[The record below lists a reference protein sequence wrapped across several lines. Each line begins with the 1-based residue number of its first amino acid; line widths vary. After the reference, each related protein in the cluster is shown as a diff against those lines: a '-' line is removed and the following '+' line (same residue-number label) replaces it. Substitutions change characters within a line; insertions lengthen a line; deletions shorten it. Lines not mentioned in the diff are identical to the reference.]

1 MSELRVWA
9 PRATRVEIELPRER
23 RPLEPRARGY
33 WVLAGPQLDPGTR
46 YRLRL
51 DGGLPL
57 PDPRSG
63 SQPEGVHG
71 PSEWLEQGSFAWTD
85 HDFVPRPLSH
95 AVIYELHVGTF
106 SAAGTFV
113 GAIEHLDYL
122 VDLGVTHVELMPVVE
137 FPGKR
142 GWGYDGVALFAPH
155 RAYGTPDD
163 LKRLVEACHARGLGA
178 ILDVVYNHLGP
189 DGNYLGHFGPYFTN
203 EYATPWGAAMNFD
216 GWGSDEVRRFFCDNA
231 LYWLDDYRFD
241 GLRLDAV
248 HAFHDRSAIP
258 FLEQLSREV
267 HELEQKA
274 GRTKI
279 LIAESDLNDPR
290 LIRSSEAA
298 GLGLDAQWS
307 DDFHHALHALFT
319 QERSGYYADFGELG
333 DLVLALQQGY
343 VYAGRYSE
351 YRRRSHGRALG
362 AVPLNRLLGYL
373 QNHDQVGN
381 RALGD
386 RIGRTLTVPQLEL
399 AAALVLTAP
408 FVPMI
413 FQGEEWNA
421 TSPFCYFTDHTDA
434 ELGAAVR
441 AGRRREF
448 AAFGWAPDDVP
459 DPQAADTFAR
469 SKLRWEELEAP
480 EHARIHAWYRALI
493 RLRSVEPSLTSS
505 ERPEVQID
513 PVAPRLVSM
522 RRGAV
527 FVHANAGAEPATLPT
542 PTAARLLLGSPGVEV
557 SGDVLHLPAW
567 GVGVLRLPG
576 RGAAAV
582 STWAPAQPPTS
593 REGAP

>member
-1 MSELRVWA
+1 MSEFRVWA
-9 PRATRVEIELPRER
+9 PRAIRVEVELSAGR
-23 RPLEPRARGY
+23 RSLEPAPRGY
-33 WVLAGPQLDPGTR
+33 WVLPEPGLLPGVC

-51 DGGLPL
+51 DGGPPL

-63 SQPEGVHG
+63 FQPEGVHG
-71 PSEWLEQGSFAWTD
+71 PSEWLEHTSFAWTD
-85 HDFVPRPLSH
+85 HGFMPRPLAH
-95 AVIYELHVGTF
+95 AVFYELHVGTF
-106 SAAGTFV
+106 SAAGTFLA
-113 GAIEHLDYL
+113 AIERLDYL
-122 VDLGVTHVELMPVVE
+122 VDLGVTHIELMPVVE
-137 FPGKR
+137 FPGRR
-142 GWGYDGVALFAPH
+142 GWGYDGVYLFAPH
-155 RAYGTPDD
+155 RAYGSPDD
-163 LKRLVEACHARGLGA
+163 LKRFVDACHARGLAA

-203 EYATPWGAAMNFD
+203 EYATPWGHAMNLD
-216 GWGSDEVRRFFCDNA
+216 GSGSDEVRRFFCDNA
-231 LYWLDDYRFD
+231 LHWLEHYRFD

-258 FLEQLSREV
+258 FVEQLSREV
-267 HELEQKA
+267 HDLERKV

-290 LIRSSEAA
+290 LIRSTEAA

-307 DDFHHALHALFT
+307 DDFHHALHALLT
-319 QERSGYYADFGELG
+319 GERGGYYADFGELA
-333 DLVLALQQGY
+333 DLVLALQHGY

-362 AVPLNRLLGYL
+362 GVPLNRLLGYL

-386 RIGRTLTVPQLEL
+386 RIGQCLSVPQLEL
-399 AAALVLTAP
+399 AAALVLTSP

-441 AGRRREF
+441 AGRRSEF
-448 AAFGWAPDDVP
+448 AAFGWAPDDIP

-469 SKLRWEELEAP
+469 SKLRWEELQAP
-480 EHARIHAWYRALI
+480 DHARLHAWYRALI
-493 RLRSVEPSLTSS
+493 RLRAVEPSLTSS
-505 ERPEVQID
+505 ERPEVQIE
-513 PVAPRLVSM
+513 PEVARLLTI

-527 FVHANAGAEPATLPT
+527 FVHANCGAERETLPT
-542 PTAARLLLGSPGVEV
+542 VAGARLLLGSSGAEV

-567 GVGVLRLPG
+567 GVGVLRVPR
-576 RGAAAV
+576 RGEAPM
-582 STWAPAQPPTS
+582 STWAPARPPIS
-593 REGAP
+593 PVDEP